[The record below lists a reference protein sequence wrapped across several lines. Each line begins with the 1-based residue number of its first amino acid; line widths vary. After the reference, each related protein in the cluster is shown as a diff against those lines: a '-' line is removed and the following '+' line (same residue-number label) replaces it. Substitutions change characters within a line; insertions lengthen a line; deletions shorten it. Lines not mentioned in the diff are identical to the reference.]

1 MKEQIY
7 IYDFDG
13 TLTRRD
19 SFLDFIRYTC
29 GSRSLYC
36 GLLLFSPLLILMKLR
51 LYANGRAKERLFTH
65 FFQGMSIRVFD
76 NLCAKYGLSRA
87 DLLLDAA
94 RKAVNEVAS
103 NGYRIFIVSASVD
116 RWVLP
121 FFRDVPNVTVI
132 GTQIEVENGLV
143 TGRFSTP
150 NCYGAEKVRRIQALL
165 PYREQYKL
173 IAHGDSR
180 GDKELLTYADEAH
193 FKPFRV

>member
-76 NLCAKYGLSRA
+76 DLCAKYGLSRA

-94 RKAVNEVAS
+94 RKAINEVAS

-180 GDKELLTYADEAH
+180 GDKEMLNYADQGY
-193 FKPFRV
+193 FRPFR

>member
-76 NLCAKYGLSRA
+76 DLCAKYGLSRA

-132 GTQIEVENGLV
+132 GTQIEVDNGLV

-180 GDKELLTYADEAH
+180 GDKEMLNYADQGY
-193 FKPFRV
+193 FRPFR

>member
-76 NLCAKYGLSRA
+76 DLCAKYGLSRA
-87 DLLLDAA
+87 DLLLD
-94 RKAVNEVAS
+94 
-103 NGYRIFIVSASVD
+103 VSASVD

-180 GDKELLTYADEAH
+180 GDKEMLNYADQGY
-193 FKPFRV
+193 FRPFR

>member
-76 NLCAKYGLSRA
+76 DLCAKYGLSRA

-116 RWVLP
+116 RWVFP

-180 GDKELLTYADEAH
+180 GDKKMLNYADQRY
-193 FKPFRV
+193 FRPFR

>member
-19 SFLDFIRYTC
+19 SFLDFIRYTF

-36 GLLLFSPLLILMKLR
+36 GLLLFSPLLILMKLQ

-76 NLCAKYGLSRA
+76 DLCAKYGLSRA

-180 GDKELLTYADEAH
+180 GDKEMLNYADQGY
-193 FKPFRV
+193 FRPFR

>member
-76 NLCAKYGLSRA
+76 DLCAKYGLSRA

-180 GDKELLTYADEAH
+180 GDKEMLNYANQGY
-193 FKPFRV
+193 FRPFR

>member
-76 NLCAKYGLSRA
+76 DLCAKYGLSRA

-193 FKPFRV
+193 FKPFRA

>member
-13 TLTRRD
+13 TLTRQD

-76 NLCAKYGLSRA
+76 DLCAKYGLSRA

-180 GDKELLTYADEAH
+180 GDKEMLNYADQGY
-193 FKPFRV
+193 FRPFR

>member
-65 FFQGMSIRVFD
+65 FFQGMSIRMFD
-76 NLCAKYGLSRA
+76 DLCAKYGLSRA

-180 GDKELLTYADEAH
+180 GDKEMLNYADQGY
-193 FKPFRV
+193 FRPFR

>member
-7 IYDFDG
+7 IYDFDD

-76 NLCAKYGLSRA
+76 DLCAKYGLSRA

-103 NGYRIFIVSASVD
+103 NGYRILIVSASVD

-180 GDKELLTYADEAH
+180 GDKEMLNYADQGY
-193 FKPFRV
+193 FRPFR

>member
-1 MKEQIY
+1 MKQQIY
-7 IYDFDG
+7 IFDFDG

-19 SFLDFIRYTC
+19 SFLDLIRYTC

-76 NLCAKYGLSRA
+76 DLCAKYGLSRA

-103 NGYRIFIVSASVD
+103 NGYRILIVSASVD

-180 GDKELLTYADEAH
+180 GDKEMLNYADQGY
-193 FKPFRV
+193 FRPFR

>member
-36 GLLLFSPLLILMKLR
+36 GLLVFSPLLILMKLQ

-76 NLCAKYGLSRA
+76 DLCAKYGLSRA

-180 GDKELLTYADEAH
+180 GDKEMLNYADQGY
-193 FKPFRV
+193 FRPFR

>member
-36 GLLLFSPLLILMKLR
+36 GLLLFSPLLILMKLQ

-76 NLCAKYGLSRA
+76 DLCAKYGLSRA

-132 GTQIEVENGLV
+132 GTQLEVENGLV

-180 GDKELLTYADEAH
+180 GDKEMLNYADQGY
-193 FKPFRV
+193 FRPFR

>member
-36 GLLLFSPLLILMKLR
+36 GLLLFSPLLILMKLQ

-65 FFQGMSIRVFD
+65 FFQGMSIRMFD
-76 NLCAKYGLSRA
+76 DLCAKYGLSRA

-180 GDKELLTYADEAH
+180 GDKEMLNYADQGY
-193 FKPFRV
+193 FRPFR